1 MIIFE
6 KLTLDLES
14 GLVLI
19 PERYSPRK
27 IIDSHDSVQLSNLV
41 VLVSESF
48 NPKQNP
54 KHNHVVVLDT
64 NSANNGVILNERV
77 LAAAEIGSSKKVVQV
92 GDVIVSRLRPYLRQV
107 ALIDSS
113 FASME
118 HQVVCSTEFYV
129 LRSLEPNLSI
139 AFLVPWLLSGP
150 IQDVLAHSQEGGH
163 HPRFNREA
171 LLGLPVPRALI
182 DSSDEINALV
192 AKATSRIRRGVG
204 ELERL
209 ALGLKR

>member
-1 MIIFE
+1 MYIFE
-6 KLTLDLES
+6 KSTLDLDS

-27 IIDSHDSVQLSNLV
+27 IIDGHDSVKLSNLV

-54 KHNHVVVLDT
+54 QHNHAVVLDT

-77 LAAAEIGSSKKVVQV
+77 LAAADIGSSKKVVQV

-113 FASME
+113 FTSNDY
-118 HQVVCSTEFYV
+118 QVVCSTEFYV
-129 LRSLEPNLSI
+129 LRSLEPSRSV
-139 AFLVPWLLSGP
+139 AFLVPWLLSEP

-182 DSSDEINALV
+182 ESSDEINAQV
-192 AKATSRIRRGVG
+192 AQATSRIRTGVG

-209 ALGLKR
+209 ALSLKL